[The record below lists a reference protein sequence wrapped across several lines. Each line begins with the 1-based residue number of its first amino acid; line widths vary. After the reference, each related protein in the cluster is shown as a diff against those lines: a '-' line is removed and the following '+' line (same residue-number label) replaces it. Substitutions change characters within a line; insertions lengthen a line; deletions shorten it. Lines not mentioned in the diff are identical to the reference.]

1 MVFLRQA
8 WHPASPL
15 NGVHPLKADPLHPPT
30 IPNRVSEIPSDL
42 HIGHLPGVLSLSL
55 FLKTKPQ
62 PRHLEGSVTNLNPP
76 PVDLATWGRCSST
89 SFSIIPTALDIS
101 LAVNISSMRASKIL
115 WRTVPF

>member
-30 IPNRVSEIPSDL
+30 IPNRVSEISSDL
-42 HIGHLPGVLSLSL
+42 HIGHLPGGLSLSL

-62 PRHLEGSVTNLNPP
+62 LRHLEGSVTNLNPPPP

-101 LAVNISSMRASKIL
+101 LAVSISPRRAPK
-115 WRTVPF
+115 